1 MNIEWADLR
10 FFSSKFVYVM
20 HVIRYGR
27 DKAEELAAVINLIS
41 CAGNLFDT
49 INLSTHVDL

>member
-1 MNIEWADLR
+1 MLSDRE
-10 FFSSKFVYVM
+10 
-20 HVIRYGR
+20 R

-41 CAGNLFDT
+41 CADNLFDT